1 MRISRGDN
9 TVLVVVVVGVVG
21 GRFRAVAKELAGLGR
36 PLNPPAT
43 PRACIFG
50 ILGDRRDA
58 GRGGAVVE
66 MVEGWYSSC
75 IPIGAVCGRA
85 GTAR

>member
-1 MRISRGDN
+1 
-9 TVLVVVVVGVVG
+9 VVVAG
-21 GRFRAVAKELAGLGR
+21 GRVRAVPKEVAGR

-50 ILGDRRDA
+50 ILGDRRDE
-58 GRGGAVVE
+58 GRG
-66 MVEGWYSSC
+66 EGWADEEMEDGYSSC
-75 IPIGAVCGRA
+75 RPIGAVCGRA